1 MAKTLNYRHMK
12 IKTNFNTFV
21 KTWGIIFIISIALLL
36 FFIETIVSFNEYKA
50 RTKESREHYIA
61 QQKNMIKREVE
72 HVVNLINYEV
82 DYDSLERN
90 VMEKR
95 LLQLISKIRFG
106 KEGYI
111 FVINSLNGDA
121 LVSNGKILS
130 GTEKLWD
137 TFNDNKEK
145 MKERLQMMY
154 DAAQKPDGD
163 FIYYSFIKLSDS
175 NIESPKVSFIYEIKS
190 LQWLIGA
197 GVYLDDIEKE
207 ISLLKGEL
215 YNSFILKMFYTIII
229 VVISII
235 LFLFLLNILFSKL
248 KNDLDK
254 FFLFFKKSSFQNEPI
269 NLSEIRFVQFEE
281 VAKSANKML
290 KDKMEAQQNLIDEK
304 ELLSVTIQSIGDAV
318 ITTNK
323 SGKVKLMNPVAE
335 KLTGW
340 SLLEAK
346 DKYLA
351 EIFNIVNA
359 QTCKKV
365 NNPVNKVLEDGKI
378 VGLANHT
385 KLISRDGAE
394 YQITDSAAPIKNNE
408 GDILGVVLVF
418 RDVTNKYKIQSELIE
433 SESKFKALF
442 NGINDAIFVEP
453 LLEEGFA
460 NFIEVNEVACN
471 RLGYTKDQLLN
482 MSTKNI
488 SNLDDLYHHGSK
500 EERTRLLKNK
510 WNIFEAVHVTKYG
523 KEIPVEIS
531 SRIFEMNGANAVI
544 SLVRDI
550 SERTETEKKLR
561 ESEEQFRKT
570 FEINPDSVT
579 ISRLTDGKYI
589 DVNKGF
595 IEITGYSRE
604 EIIGKSS
611 LDINIWNDIA
621 DRDALL
627 KKLVSKGKVNNI
639 EAKFKVKN
647 GNMITGLVS
656 GTIMELN
663 NESVMLLVTRD
674 ITDMKKAEHALKLSE
689 IRYSRIASLTYE
701 GILIHKNGVV
711 IDVNAALE
719 RISGYSCNELLGK
732 NIIQLLIDKKYHSL
746 IKSNMQNN
754 VTVPYEIEGIRKD
767 GKIIQLEI
775 ESRNI
780 LYDDLD
786 KDVRVT
792 AIRDISLRKKTEL
805 EILKLSNAIEQSPVS
820 IALIDIEGNI
830 EYVNPRFSQITGYSY
845 NEALDLDLRV
855 LISDNQPDEFY
866 KEMWNTISEGNEWKG
881 EFQNKKKNGEF
892 FWERAVISPIRDK
905 KSKITHYMVIK
916 ENITETKEMMLELIK
931 AKEDAEKA
939 DKMKSIFLAQ
949 MSHEI
954 RTPINN
960 LMSTTTLL
968 KYDFEDTADKDQL
981 ASFSIIDRA
990 VNRIVRTV
998 ELLLD
1003 LSEIQAGTYKPE
1015 ITKIDL
1021 YSDVLAPVVAESR
1034 RMIDSNVIKLNL
1046 TNKAKDTELVADFKT
1061 VSQIFTHIIDNA
1073 IKYTNEGEVTVKISR
1088 NKFEQLSVEI
1098 KDTGIGISE
1107 EYLPNLFKPFTQ
1119 EEMGYTRSY
1128 DGNGL
1133 GLALVKTYCQLND
1146 AKIDVTSK
1154 KGIGS
1159 TFKVTFL

>member
-1 MAKTLNYRHMK
+1 MKAKVSFTK
-12 IKTNFNTFV
+12 FIKM
-21 KTWGIIFIISIALLL
+21 WGVIFIISLAL
-36 FFIETIVSFNEYKA
+36 FFLSIEVIISFTDYK
-50 RTKESREHYIA
+50 SRVKKTREQFIT
-61 QQKNMIKREVE
+61 QQKSIIQQEVKQVVDLIKYR
-72 HVVNLINYEV
+72 
-82 DYDSLERN
+82 
-90 VMEKR
+90 MEKDSFKKDLIEKDFFERR
-95 LLQLISKIRFG
+95 LLEIISRIRFG

-145 MKERLQMMY
+145 MKERFQMMY

-175 NIESPKVSFIYEIKS
+175 NIESPKVSFIYGIKS
-190 LQWLIGA
+190 LQWLVGA
-197 GVYLDDIEKE
+197 GIYLDDIEEE
-207 ISLLKGEL
+207 ISLIKGEL
-215 YNSFILKMFYTIII
+215 YNSFILKLFYTIVI
-229 VVISII
+229 VGVSIA
-235 LFLFLLNILFSKL
+235 LLLFLLNVLLRRL

-254 FFLFFKKSSFQNEPI
+254 FFLFFQRISRHNEPI
-269 NLSEIRFVQFEE
+269 NLAEIKFTQFEE
-281 VAKSANKML
+281 MAKSANKML
-290 KDKMEAQQNLIDEK
+290 KEKMEAQQNLLDER
-304 ELLSVTIQSIGDAV
+304 ELLSVTIQSIGDAL
-318 ITTNK
+318 ITTDK

-394 YQITDSAAPIKNNE
+394 YQIADSAAPIKNDE

-418 RDVTNKYKIQSELIE
+418 RDVTNEYKIQSELIE

-460 NFIEVNEVACN
+460 NFIEVNEVACK
-471 RLGYTKDQLLN
+471 RLGYTKNELLN
-482 MSTKNI
+482 MSTHTI
-488 SNLDDLYHHGSK
+488 SNLDNLYHHGSK
-500 EERTRLLKNK
+500 DERTRLLENK
-510 WNIFEAVHVTKYG
+510 WNIFEAVHITKSG

-531 SRIFEMNGANAVI
+531 SRIFEINGANAVI

-550 SERTETEKKLR
+550 SERIETEKKLR

-570 FEINPDSVT
+570 FEISPDSVT

-595 IEITGYSRE
+595 VEITGYSRE
-604 EIIGKSS
+604 EIIGNTS

-621 DRDALL
+621 ERDALL
-627 KKLVSKGKVNNI
+627 KKLTNKGKVNNI

-647 GNMITGLVS
+647 GNIITGLVS

-663 NESVMLLVTRD
+663 NENVILLVARD
-674 ITDMKKAEHALKLSE
+674 ITDMKKAEYALKLSE
-689 IRYSRIASLTYE
+689 TRYSRIASLTYE

-732 NIIQLLIDKKYHSL
+732 NIIQLLIRKKYHNL
-746 IKSNMQNN
+746 IKSNMQNS
-754 VTVPYEIEGIRKD
+754 VTIPYEIEGVRKD

-786 KDVRVT
+786 EDVRVT
-792 AIRDISLRKKTEL
+792 AIRDISLRKKNEL

-845 NEALDLDLRV
+845 NEALELDLRV

-866 KEMWNTISEGNEWKG
+866 KEMWDTISEGNEWKG
-881 EFQNKKKNGEF
+881 EFKNKKKNGKF
-892 FWERAVISPIRDK
+892 LWERAVISPIRDRK
-905 KSKITHYMVIK
+905 GDVAHYMVIK
-916 ENITETKEMMLELIK
+916 EDITENKKMMLELVK
-931 AKEDAEKA
+931 ARDNAEKA
-939 DKMKSIFLAQ
+939 DKMKSVFLAQ
-949 MSHEI
+949 MSHEV
-954 RTPINN
+954 RTPINS
-960 LMSTTTLL
+960 LISTTTLM
-968 KYDFEDTADKDQL
+968 KYDFKDGANEEQMEN
-981 ASFSIIDRA
+981 FEIMERA
-990 VNRIVRTV
+990 GNRIIRTIDI
-998 ELLLD
+998 LIN
-1003 LSEIQAGTYKPE
+1003 LSDVIAGTYEPE
-1015 ITKIDL
+1015 RTLLDI
-1021 YSDVLAPVVAESR
+1021 YADVLAPVVTTSR
-1034 RMIDSNVIKLNL
+1034 LIADSNN
-1046 TNKAKDTELVADFKT
+1046 TELKLKVATNDSEFISDSHT
-1061 VSQIFTHIIDNA
+1061 VTQIFTQLIDNA
-1073 IKYTNEGEVTVKISR
+1073 IKYTTDGKVIVKIFR
-1088 NKFEQLSVEI
+1088 NELNQLAVEI
-1098 KDTGIGISE
+1098 TDTGIGIAE
-1107 EYLPNLFKPFTQ
+1107 EYLPNIFEAFSQ

-1133 GLALVKTYCQLND
+1133 GLTLVKTYCELNN
-1146 AKIDVTSK
+1146 AKIEIESK
-1154 KGIGS
+1154 KGVGS